1 MLRIRDIDNQKEA
14 DKIKE
19 AEKYARKEALGLL
32 PEPEVEVEEEDDK
45 KKKKAAPGSKKK
57 KVIEPTPE
65 ELEEKRL
72 KEAFELEL
80 KTYGRTWIWEGYY
93 NDTEHHQNWLEG
105 AERLR
110 HINAQ
115 VIEDIEDWILL
126 DGFMDQTDIRKW
138 PEDIEP
144 KIKKHQAETRER
156 AKMEIEEEEKEFAEE
171 CKVEDQK
178 RKFAEPYRP
187 NNRIW
192 NFIEEK
198 DPTPH
203 VLRSTSDPRQAYI
216 DGRVDT
222 LLEIIRNIAVNLKN
236 QESENWKRLNKFT

>member
-1 MLRIRDIDNQKEA
+1 
-14 DKIKE
+14 
-19 AEKYARKEALGLL
+19 
-32 PEPEVEVEEEDDK
+32 
-45 KKKKAAPGSKKK
+45 
-57 KVIEPTPE
+57 
-65 ELEEKRL
+65 
-72 KEAFELEL
+72 
-80 KTYGRTWIWEGYY
+80 
-93 NDTEHHQNWLEG
+93 
-105 AERLR
+105 
-110 HINAQ
+110 
-115 VIEDIEDWILL
+115 
-126 DGFMDQTDIRKW
+126 MDQADIKKW

-156 AKMEIEEEEKEFAEE
+156 AKMDIDEEEKEFVEE

-203 VLRSTSDPRQAYI
+203 VLRATSDPRQAYI
-216 DGRVDT
+216 DGRVDA

-236 QESENWKRLNKFT
+236 QESENWKRLNKFTTDIFIAEEEGIVERFKEWQENDQN